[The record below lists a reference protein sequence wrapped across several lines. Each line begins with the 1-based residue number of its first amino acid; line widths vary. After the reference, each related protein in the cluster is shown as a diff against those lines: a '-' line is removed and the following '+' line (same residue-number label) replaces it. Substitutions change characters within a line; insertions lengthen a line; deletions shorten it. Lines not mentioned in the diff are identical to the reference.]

1 MSRIARLGLFI
12 LGTLGIL
19 AAGVFII
26 GSKHFFFSSTYV
38 LKTEFENVA
47 GLAEGADVQM
57 GGVHCGNVL
66 RVELPHQPAGK
77 VTVVME
83 LAQSTHEIVKQDSIA
98 SIETEGV
105 LGNQYLSIT
114 FGSAGQADVKDGD
127 KIGSVPPLEISAL
140 FKKASGILDS
150 TQQAVINTTAAT
162 AHLNSLSA
170 KIDSGQGTV
179 GELIN
184 DKTLY
189 NNLEDSTSKLKG
201 TMVQAQAGVTDFQ
214 ENMEAL
220 KHNFLLSGY
229 FKKRG
234 YEDSSSLTENQIDK
248 LPATEPMKSFT
259 IPANEIFSSKDV
271 AKLKNEKGLK
281 SAGEYLAA
289 NHFGV
294 AVIVASAGMEGDSQK
309 ELVLTQ
315 ARAMEVRDYLVGN
328 YAFDDS
334 QLKTLG
340 LGKQPD
346 EKAGAGWGTIQI
358 LVYAEGTAIAA
369 ARQAPGQAPVTVTPV
384 PKQQ

>member
-1 MSRIARLGLFI
+1 MSRTARLGLFI
-12 LGTLGIL
+12 LGTLAIL
-19 AAGVFII
+19 ACGVFII
-26 GSKHFFFSSTYV
+26 GSKHFLFSSTYL
-38 LKTEFENVA
+38 LKADFDNVA
-47 GLAEGADVQM
+47 GLASGADVQM
-57 GGVHCGNVL
+57 GGVHCGTVVG
-66 RVELPHQPAGK
+66 VELPHQPGGK

-83 LAQSTHEIVKQDSIA
+83 LAQTTHEIVKRDSVA

-105 LGNQYLSIT
+105 LGNQYLSVS

-127 KIGSVPPLEISAL
+127 KIGSLPPLEISAL
-140 FKKASGILDS
+140 FKKASVILDS
-150 TQQAVINTTAAT
+150 TQEAVANTTQAT

-179 GELIN
+179 GALIN
-184 DKTLY
+184 DKELY

-201 TMVQAQAGVTDFQ
+201 TMVEAQAGVTDFQ

-248 LPATEPMKSFT
+248 LPAAEPMKTFS
-259 IPANEIFSSKDV
+259 IPAKEIFSNRDT

-281 SAGEYLAA
+281 SAGEFLAA
-289 NHFGV
+289 NKFGV
-294 AVIVASAGMEGDSQK
+294 AVVVASAGMEGDTEK
-309 ELVLTQ
+309 DLVLTQ

-334 QLKTLG
+334 HLKTLG

-346 EKAGAGWGTIQI
+346 AKADTGWGMIEI
-358 LVYAEGTAIAA
+358 LVYAEGTAAA
-369 ARQAPGQAPVTVTPV
+369 AAKPLPVSATPA
-384 PKQQ
+384 PKQ